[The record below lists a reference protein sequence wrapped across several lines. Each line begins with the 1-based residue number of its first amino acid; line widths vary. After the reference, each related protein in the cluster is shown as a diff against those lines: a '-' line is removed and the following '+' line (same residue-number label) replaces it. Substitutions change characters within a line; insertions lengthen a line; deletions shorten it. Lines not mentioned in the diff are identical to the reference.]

1 MSKIK
6 LVAIKRCPSAKPGVE
21 FFASSSEA
29 KALVALGLAK
39 RLTPPAYSQA
49 MPIEPMAPVVPAGG
63 YHLLE
68 KGERV
73 VMPPQNQNPDLLVS
87 KTVEEFAKES
97 GADLYKI
104 VGTGHNGRITRKD
117 VESAIQAV

>member
-39 RLTPPAYSQA
+39 RLTPPAYSQV
-49 MPIEPMAPVVPAGG
+49 MPVIPNLDVPVVVQHAEDAVTVDTP
-63 YHLLE
+63 
-68 KGERV
+68 
-73 VMPPQNQNPDLLVS
+73 VMDLLVS

-97 GADLYKI
+97 GVDLYKI

>member
-39 RLTPPAYSQA
+39 RITPPAYSQVS
-49 MPIEPMAPVVPAGG
+49 P
-63 YHLLE
+63 
-68 KGERV
+68 
-73 VMPPQNQNPDLLVS
+73 VMPSATPPAVVQYAEQVVQADGPAAGLLVA

-97 GADLYKI
+97 GVDLYKI

>member
-49 MPIEPMAPVVPAGG
+49 MPVEAATPLLPVGS
-63 YHLLE
+63 YQLLE

-73 VMPPQNQNPDLLVS
+73 VMPPQNQAPDLLVS

-97 GADLYKI
+97 GVDLYKI

>member
-39 RLTPPAYSQA
+39 RITPPAYSQV
-49 MPIEPMAPVVPAGG
+49 MPEVPDLVVPVVVPDVDEGIT
-63 YHLLE
+63 
-68 KGERV
+68 V
-73 VMPPQNQNPDLLVS
+73 DTPVMDLLVS

-97 GADLYKI
+97 GVDLSKI